1 MPKGWCN
8 TILSQSLMAVASKQR
23 WSTMTLLLLF
33 LVIAA
38 SAPLFTAAACPSYS
52 SIFSF
57 GDSLADTGNLF
68 YSSSEL
74 SNHCFFP
81 PYGQSYFHHP
91 SNRCSDGRLI
101 IDFIAELLGIPMVKP
116 YLGIKNGVLED
127 NAAKDG
133 VNFAVIGATALDV
146 SYFEERDVKVG
157 TNYSLTV
164 QLSWF
169 KELLSTLCNS
179 SKSCHDILKNSLFLV
194 GEIGGN
200 DFNYP
205 LFTRKSIEEVKTY
218 VPDVINAITSSID
231 ELIDLGACTLMVPG
245 NFPLGCN
252 AIYLTKYET
261 KDSNQY
267 DSFGCLKW
275 LNEFAEFYNQKLN
288 DEIHRLRE
296 IYPHANIIYAD
307 YYNAALP
314 LYQYPSKFGFLG
326 LKACCGKGG
335 SYNFNGSEPCGK
347 QGVVACDDPSQ
358 YIGWDGI
365 HLTEAAYRVVAD
377 GLING
382 PYSLPQFSNLCSM
395 NVSYG
400 YLNS

>member
-1 MPKGWCN
+1 MRL
-8 TILSQSLMAVASKQR
+8 LS
-23 WSTMTLLLLF
+23 LF
-33 LVIAA
+33 LLIAA

-57 GDSLADTGNLF
+57 GDSLTDTGNLF
-68 YSSSEL
+68 YSSSDP

-81 PYGQSYFHHP
+81 PYGQTYFHQP
-91 SNRCSDGRLI
+91 SGRCSDGRLI

-133 VNFAVIGATALDV
+133 VNFAVIGATALNV
-146 SYFEERDVKVG
+146 SYFEGRDVHNVA

-164 QLSWF
+164 QLNWF
-169 KELLSTLCNS
+169 KELLPTLCKS
-179 SKSCHDILKNSLFLV
+179 SERCHDILTNSLFLV

-200 DFNYP
+200 DLNFP
-205 LFTRKSIEEVKTY
+205 LFVRKSIEEVKTY
-218 VPDVINAITSSID
+218 VPDVINVIASSIN
-231 ELIDLGACTLMVPG
+231 ELINLGARTLLVPG

-252 AIYLTKYET
+252 TIYLTKYET

-275 LNEFAEFYNQKLN
+275 LNEFAKFYNQKLQY
-288 DEIHRLRE
+288 EIHRLRK
-296 IYPHANIIYAD
+296 IHPHTNIIYGD

-314 LYQYPSKFGFLG
+314 LYRYPSKFGFLG
-326 LKACCGKGG
+326 LKACCGMGG
-335 SYNFNGSEPCGK
+335 SYNFNGLKPCGK
-347 QGVVACDDPSQ
+347 PGVVACDDPSQ

-365 HLTEAAYRVVAD
+365 HLTEAAYKLIAD
-377 GLING
+377 GIING
-382 PYSLPQFSNLCSM
+382 PYSFPQFSNLCFM

-400 YLNS
+400 NLNS